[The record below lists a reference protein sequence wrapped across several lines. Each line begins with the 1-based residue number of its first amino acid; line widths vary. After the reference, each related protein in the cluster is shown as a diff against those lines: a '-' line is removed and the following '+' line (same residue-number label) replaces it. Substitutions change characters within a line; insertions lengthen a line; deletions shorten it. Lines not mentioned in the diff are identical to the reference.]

1 MEAHLLTLF
10 WYFWWLLTHFSW
22 CFQYLMNHTFD
33 RFKCPFHIGKYTFHM
48 IMMNELL
55 FFYEKYFSCTY
66 TFFWKEII
74 CTCHKY
80 IFSLYLFQYTF
91 ISQFFK
97 SGQIYSY
104 GIKRLVFFS
113 FRYKLIFPYFWHPFK
128 NIANSGCIFMVVAVS
143 AERYFAICKPLTAKP
158 KPIFFIRL
166 VPITLFINKRFVNLE
181 MFQQNASKFRIFF
194 QILWKSR
201 CNILVSFPYHF
212 ISIYCY
218 FFKKYIPK
226 RENM

>member
-10 WYFWWLLTHFSW
+10 WYFWWLLTHSSW
-22 CFQYLMNHTFD
+22 FFQYLMNHTFD

-104 GIKRLVFFS
+104 GIKRLVFFLS
-113 FRYKLIFPYFWHPFK
+113 GISWYFH
-128 NIANSGCIFMVVAVS
+128 ISGIHSKTLQIVVAYSWWLQYLLKDILPFVS
-143 AERYFAICKPLTAKP
+143 RLLLNPNQ
-158 KPIFFIRL
+158 FF
-166 VPITLFINKRFVNLE
+166 
-181 MFQQNASKFRIFF
+181 S
-194 QILWKSR
+194 SG
-201 CNILVSFPYHF
+201 
-212 ISIYCY
+212 
-218 FFKKYIPK
+218 
-226 RENM
+226 